1 MEAAVRAIAGF
12 VAAGCEMAAVGLVA
26 AGALEA
32 LGRLALGWRTFGDL
46 QSKRRI
52 WLRFAAALVL
62 ALEFALAADLAR
74 TVIAPTWRDI
84 GQLAAVAAIRTLLSL
99 FLGRDLEFYADKA
112 DQGAPN
118 RRSRPPRT
126 GSAPPRSAPAGRRR

>member
-1 MEAAVRAIAGF
+1 METAVRLVAGL
-12 VAAGCEMAAVGLVA
+12 VATGCELAAIVLVA

-32 LGRLALGWRTFGDL
+32 LGRLALGWRSFGDL
-46 QSKRRI
+46 QSKRHI
-52 WLRFAAALVL
+52 WLHFAAALVL

-84 GQLAAVAAIRTLLSL
+84 GQLAAIAAVRTLLSI
-99 FLGRDLEFYADKA
+99 FLGRDLEVYADRAGETPTGPK
-112 DQGAPN
+112 
-118 RRSRPPRT
+118 T